1 MIMILGV
8 GVFASDV
15 LLWLLSFWYWISDRH
30 RADLAAYEVI
40 ARCACHPHA
49 EGRGGSKM
57 EALRRLEA
65 AVTRHDAKGRTL

>member
-1 MIMILGV
+1 MIMSLGV

-30 RADLAAYEVI
+30 RADLAAYEVL
-40 ARCACHPHA
+40 ARCAFHPHA
-49 EGRGGSKM
+49 EARGGSKM